1 MKLSTILVL
10 FSLLAGSAAF
20 AQTADDGQ
28 SPDAADLG
36 DGQNPALAA
45 MGAPEAAIATQ
56 LTYRSHTIAPGAS
69 AYTLE
74 GNVCPVLTRMVSG
87 ACHPGYND
95 RVIIINQ
102 YPNVGAN
109 TWRCGFKNNNGSTRT
124 VWVYTLCAQ

>member
-1 MKLSTILVL
+1 MKLSTIFVL
-10 FSLLAGSAAF
+10 CSLLAGSSVF
-20 AQTADDGQ
+20 AQGADDGQ
-28 SPDAADLG
+28 NPNAAGD

-56 LTYRSHTIAPGAS
+56 LTYRSHSIAPNAS
-69 AYTLE
+69 AFSLE
-74 GNVCPVLTRMVSG
+74 GDVCPAPTKMVSG

-102 YPNVGAN
+102 YPNVSSN
-109 TWRCGFKNNNGSTRT
+109 TWRCGFKNNNASTRT